1 MERNIYKVHISLD
14 WRYISYL
21 RKKLAG
27 LKADVRIRVFRNAGY
42 TLERIP

>member
-14 WRYISYL
+14 WSRISYL

>member
-21 RKKLAG
+21 RNKLVG
-27 LKADVRIRVFRNAGY
+27 LKADVRIRVSRNAGY
-42 TLERIP
+42 TLEKIP